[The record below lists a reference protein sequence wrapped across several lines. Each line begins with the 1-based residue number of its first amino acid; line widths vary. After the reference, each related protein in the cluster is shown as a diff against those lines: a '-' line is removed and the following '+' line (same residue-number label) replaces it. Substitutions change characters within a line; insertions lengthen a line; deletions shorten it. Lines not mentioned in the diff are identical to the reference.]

1 MDNIGVKMLEKLI
14 KSLVEAPVVKKGDYD
29 YFVHPIT
36 DGVPLVEADLLQ
48 EVAEATSKYADL
60 NVDKIV
66 CVEAMGIHLATAISI
81 LTEIPF
87 VVIRKR
93 SYGLEGES
101 AVHQT
106 TGYSEGELYINGLEK
121 GDRIFMVD
129 DVVVTDQPSDT
140 RCIRQQEPSPLRKLQ
155 QPKVSRT
162 STAYGYSDEFSLSRT
177 KRATDPRGR
186 QNEHHEL
193 RHLLTY
199 RCSKLPPHTHDDN
212 RRTLKNKTTTV
223 DPQEYNA

>member
-1 MDNIGVKMLEKLI
+1 MLEKLI

-129 DVVVTDQPSDT
+129 DVVSTGGTMISVIKALQRIGVEIVDVMAIIEKGSGREFVENETGIKVNT
-140 RCIRQQEPSPLRKLQ
+140 LIRANVVDG
-155 QPKVSRT
+155 KVVVEEI
-162 STAYGYSDEFSLSRT
+162 TAGKKS
-177 KRATDPRGR
+177 
-186 QNEHHEL
+186 
-193 RHLLTY
+193 
-199 RCSKLPPHTHDDN
+199 
-212 RRTLKNKTTTV
+212 
-223 DPQEYNA
+223 